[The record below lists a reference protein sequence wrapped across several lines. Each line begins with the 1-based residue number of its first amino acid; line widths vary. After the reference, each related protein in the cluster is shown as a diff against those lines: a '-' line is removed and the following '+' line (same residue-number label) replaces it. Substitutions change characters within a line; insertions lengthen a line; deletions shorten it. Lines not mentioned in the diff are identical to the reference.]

1 MKYQSVDSLQ
11 KALAS
16 DVFHYAS
23 DQKKAAGRAL
33 GTLVEIIAF
42 YTLQVWGLRNHI
54 VIERAVPEFA
64 NPEIIH
70 NVEFSLHPIRHF
82 QRLGAEPLS
91 LPLTPKK
98 IWRAGNYI
106 GDGKPKANQ
115 VISRDWTVRNASVL
129 WENPGGPVTAHVDKI
144 LESEGRCLLSICELS
159 KAPFAIVECKRVGVE
174 EGMKKGPQTIEKAK
188 QGAYVALSV
197 SSMQKIRRRDG
208 LFDGII
214 EKADGSLYIKPYDI
228 LLEEVIHSADQTLI
242 DGVILTVGVVS
253 NHGNWFTSENHNK
266 ELKVLAQSYDWL
278 LFLTDSGLAQFIEN
292 FILNPNEDSQA
303 VRETFL
309 QSYSGRKG
317 KNRFTKV
324 KMDWMTSLAIRRYF
338 HAHIDEIEN
347 WYNVISPKD
356 AKIANL
362 RNNLAALAK
371 KNGRDIQEK

>member
-82 QRLGAEPLS
+82 QRLDVEPLS

-98 IWRAGNYI
+98 IGRAGNYI
-106 GDGKPKANQ
+106 GDNKPKTHQ
-115 VISRDWTVRNASVL
+115 VISRDWTVRNACVL
-129 WENPGGPVTAHVDKI
+129 WENPDGPVTAHIDNI
-144 LESEGRCLLSICELS
+144 LESEGKCLLSICELS
-159 KAPFAIVECKRVGVE
+159 KSPFAIVECKRVGVE

-242 DGVILTVGVVS
+242 DGIILTIGIVS

-278 LFLTDSGLAQFIEN
+278 LFLTDSGLAQFIES
-292 FILNPNEDSQA
+292 FILNPSKDLQA

-309 QSYSGRKG
+309 QSYSGRRG

-324 KMDWMTSLAIRRYF
+324 KMDWMTDLAIRRYF
-338 HAHIDEIEN
+338 HAHIDEIGN

-362 RNNLAALAK
+362 RNDLAALAK

>member
-11 KALAS
+11 KALAN

-23 DQKKAAGRAL
+23 HRKKAAGRAL
-33 GTLVEIIAF
+33 GTLVEIITF
-42 YTLQVWGLRNHI
+42 YTLQVWELRNHI
-54 VIERAVPEFA
+54 VIERPVPEFA

-70 NVEFSLHPIRHF
+70 NVEFSLHPIQRS
-82 QRLGAEPLS
+82 QRLDIEPLL

-106 GDGKPKANQ
+106 RDNEPKTNQ
-115 VISRDWTVRNASVL
+115 VISSDWTLRNACVL
-129 WENPGGPVTAHVDKI
+129 WENPDGPVTAHVDDI
-144 LESEGRCLLSICELS
+144 LKSEGKCSLSICELS

-214 EKADGSLYIKPYDI
+214 EKADGSLYIKPYDV
-228 LLEEVIHSADQTLI
+228 LLKEVIHSTDQALI
-242 DGVILTVGVVS
+242 DGVILTIGVVS
-253 NHGNWFTSENHNK
+253 NHGNWFTSQNHNK

-278 LFLTDSGLAQFIEN
+278 LFLTDFGLSQFIDK
-292 FILNPNEDSQA
+292 FILNPGEGLEV

-309 QSYSGRKG
+309 QSYSGRRG
-317 KNRFTKV
+317 RNRFTKV
-324 KMDWMTSLAIRRYF
+324 KMDWMADLAIRRYF
-338 HAHIDEIEN
+338 HEHGDEIES

-356 AKIANL
+356 TKIASL
-362 RNNLAALAK
+362 RNDLVTLAK
-371 KNGRDIQEK
+371 KN